1 MTDIDDLVK
10 EMCKDPEF
18 AKFYQD
24 EVDKLASLSTE
35 ELLAMLSVEDITYKL
50 LGAPNE
56 NV

>member
-24 EVDKLASLSTE
+24 EVDKLVALSIE
-35 ELLAMLSVEDITYKL
+35 ELLEMFSVEDITDKL
-50 LGAPNE
+50 LGKE
-56 NV
+56 S